1 MAEARTSGPGARTSG
16 TANGHGPR
24 QDAAPADGS
33 FDVRLQMLPG
43 ITPREEQDFE
53 QGLTRYLQE
62 RSLLGEGT
70 PLAMTIRS
78 VEQELTTTDQVDLI
92 AWVMRA
98 SPVAV
103 VWIKDSTG
111 DDVPEGAGIRA
122 GRLRASRSDMAVP
135 LALQLYQLGR
145 IGPAVVAHV
154 LTP

>member
-78 VEQELTTTDQVDLI
+78 VEQELDHHRPGGSDRL
-92 AWVMRA
+92 
-98 SPVAV
+98 
-103 VWIKDSTG
+103 G
-111 DDVPEGAGIRA
+111 DAGIT
-122 GRLRASRSDMAVP
+122 GGSRLDQG
-135 LALQLYQLGR
+135 LNG
-145 IGPAVVAHV
+145 
-154 LTP
+154 